1 MNGAETALQGNGPTN
16 IHSRCFLA
24 PNLPPTAMCC
34 LRFDLMFD
42 QAGLLQQLAA
52 SDSLLLQQLVAGVT
66 EP

>member
-1 MNGAETALQGNGPTN
+1 
-16 IHSRCFLA
+16 
-24 PNLPPTAMCC
+24 
-34 LRFDLMFD
+34 MFD